1 MRAALVLRVG
11 MVVVMAVAVGGLVV
25 SPSPASAASMDVV
38 GVSATSPTDASDVKS
53 VTAFCPAGTR
63 ILGGGAVMGGNIDV
77 HITGMMPDAVA
88 NSWTAYASEHGPG
101 NWPWYVTAH
110 AICAPEPAGLVYVS
124 DFTGGDSAGSKSD
137 AAFCPAGRK
146 VLGVGGRVTG
156 ADTRRLFLTYV
167 KPTGTGNGVEVGAV
181 EMQGGY
187 AGNWWLHTSAICA
200 IEPAGW
206 DVVAAPNADGER
218 WASVMCPYPK
228 RLTGGGAYISL
239 SLGELYL
246 TKIRIDL
253 WAAPTGADGSWP
265 GGVAAEAAWVGR
277 SAEGPTHDWYLKAY
291 GICVS

>member
-1 MRAALVLRVG
+1 
-11 MVVVMAVAVGGLVV
+11 
-25 SPSPASAASMDVV
+25 
-38 GVSATSPTDASDVKS
+38 
-53 VTAFCPAGTR
+53 
-63 ILGGGAVMGGNIDV
+63 MGGNIDV

-101 NWPWYVTAH
+101 NWPWHLTAH
-110 AICAPEPAGLVYVS
+110 AVCAAEPAGLVYVS

-137 AAFCPAGRK
+137 VAFCPAGRK

-156 ADTRRLFLTYV
+156 ADTRPLFLTYV
-167 KPTGTGNGVEVGAV
+167 KPTGTGNGAEVGAV

-187 AGNWWLHTSAICA
+187 TGNWWLHTWAICA
-200 IEPAGW
+200 TEPAGW
-206 DVVAAPNADGER
+206 DVVAAPNADGEP
-218 WASVMCPYPK
+218 WASLLCPYPK
-228 RLTGGGAYISL
+228 RLTGGGAYLSL

-253 WAAPTGADGSWP
+253 WAIPRTGETWP

-277 SAEGPTHDWYLKAY
+277 SPDGPTHDWYLKSY